1 MKDLEVK
8 THLTDG
14 QYAAMKN
21 VVEAKGLTQA
31 GYVRHLILCDIA
43 KSEDLV
49 SQMQR
54 LTSRAKTAPKEG
66 L

>member
-14 QYAAMKN
+14 QYAAMKH

-31 GYVRHLILCDIA
+31 GYVRHLILADIA

-54 LTSRAKTAPKEG
+54 LTSRAKTAPE
-66 L
+66 

>member
-14 QYAAMKN
+14 QYAAMKY

-31 GYVRHLILCDIA
+31 GYVRHLILADIA
-43 KSEDLV
+43 RSEDLV

-54 LTSRAKTAPKEG
+54 LTSRAKKAPE
-66 L
+66 